1 MYGFEWDLN
10 GGTLIFFEAR
20 SRYPSFAR
28 SEELYSRSR
37 ERTKICIVL
46 TYKRCVIIWSLLYY
60 VCVHVPREELI
71 VGIGWFY
78 ARLKDF
84 LIGT

>member
-1 MYGFEWDLN
+1 MVIYFRALSMYGFEWDLN
-10 GGTLIFFEAR
+10 GGTLIFFEAS

-37 ERTKICIVL
+37 ENKNLYR

-60 VCVHVPREELI
+60 VCVHVVPRN
-71 VGIGWFY
+71 
-78 ARLKDF
+78 
-84 LIGT
+84 